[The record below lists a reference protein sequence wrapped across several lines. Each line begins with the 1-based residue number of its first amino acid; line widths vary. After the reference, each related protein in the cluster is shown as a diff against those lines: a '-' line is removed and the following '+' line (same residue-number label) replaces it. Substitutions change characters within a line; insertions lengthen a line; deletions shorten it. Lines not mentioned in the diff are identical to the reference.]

1 MKSELLIILALA
13 AALAF
18 HRGAPGPQCG
28 PSGCWMMPPEFQQ
41 SIEAIRMKAAV
52 SSDGRETGDQGSR
65 R

>member
-1 MKSELLIILALA
+1 MKSELLIIIALA

-18 HRGAPGPQCG
+18 HRGTPGPQCG

-41 SIEAIRMKAAV
+41 NIGAIRVKAAV
-52 SSDGRETGDQGSR
+52 SSDGREMGDLSSR